1 MGGGRKRR
9 GRNRGW
15 GRSRTRK
22 QPRRS
27 ASNSDVDRSPLSK
40 KFKSGREILKE
51 YYLKHQFL
59 NEQDLD
65 ELVTKTNMSY
75 EQVREWFAE
84 VQRRLDMGLDPFLE
98 AAVGRTDGDEGAEED
113 EEESQGETSAATE
126 EQSGTGMRDEDEGED
141 DEEDDGEETDD
152 SEVWEPSRSVRKSL
166 SVSED

>member
-1 MGGGRKRR
+1 MGGSRKRR
-9 GRNRGW
+9 GRSRGW

-27 ASNSDVDRSPLSK
+27 ASTNADADRSPPAK
-40 KFKSGREILKE
+40 KYKSGREILKE
-51 YYLKHQFL
+51 YYLKYRFL

-84 VQRRLDMGLDPFLE
+84 VQRRVDTGGDPFQE
-98 AAVGRTDGDEGAEED
+98 AKGGREAGGEGED
-113 EEESQGETSAATE
+113 NDADDAQGEASTASE
-126 EQSGTGMRDEDEGED
+126 EQSGAGMGD
-141 DEEDDGEETDD
+141 DNEEEEEEDGDDTDD

>member
-1 MGGGRKRR
+1 MGSGRKRR

-15 GRSRTRK
+15 GRSRTRR
-22 QPRRS
+22 QSRRS
-27 ASNSDVDRSPLSK
+27 ASYSVDVDRSPPSK
-40 KFKSGREILKE
+40 KFKSGREILKD
-51 YYLKHQFL
+51 YYLKHRFL

-84 VQRRLDMGLDPFLE
+84 VQRRLEMGLDPFLE
-98 AAVGRTDGDEGAEED
+98 PDGRRARKEGDGEGED
-113 EEESQGETSAATE
+113 TQGEVSTVE
-126 EQSGTGMRDEDEGED
+126 EQSGAGMGDDDDDDEDE
-141 DEEDDGEETDD
+141 DDGDDSDD